1 MKIQRAAVVGA
12 GTMGSG
18 IAQVL
23 SQSGIEVILKDV
35 SPEFVQSGLDKIK
48 AMYASRV
55 KKEVLTEKE
64 AEFLFSHIKGTT
76 SYDDFKQVDLVIEAA
91 LEQIEAKKEIFGQ
104 LDKICPPQAILATNT
119 SALSISEIAAHT
131 KRPDKIVGMHFFNPA
146 QTMKLVEV
154 IPGLNTS
161 QETVETALE
170 LCRNWKKTP
179 VRVDECPGFLVNRL
193 LFPYLNEAL
202 YALQDGAASIFQID
216 EQVVKLGMPM
226 GPFALFDMTGIDVCA
241 HVNQFLYRE
250 YGPRFEPAKL
260 IELMSEAGCYGQKKG
275 AGFYLHLK
283 GAPVKSDSPKQE
295 NPELA
300 KLVANAAKASAKPEK
315 SLPFDAYRVI
325 LPMFNEAIYALQE
338 HVVESCDVDVAM
350 QYGCGMSK
358 GLLTLAEEKGFA
370 WILNQLDTYHAA
382 YGERFRPA
390 WLLRKLVRAGMHDF
404 SQCKQA
410 SKKEKVA
417 VR

>member
-35 SPEFVQSGLDKIK
+35 SAEFVQSGLDKIK

-55 KKEVLTEKE
+55 KKELLTEKE

-91 LEQIEAKKEIFGQ
+91 LEQIDAKKEIFGE
-104 LDKICPPQAILATNT
+104 LDKICPPHAILATNT

-131 KRPDKIVGMHFFNPA
+131 KRPDKIVGLHFFNPA

-161 QETVETALE
+161 KDTVDTALE
-170 LCRNWKKTP
+170 LCRGWKKTP
-179 VRVDECPGFLVNRL
+179 VRVEECPGFLVNRL

-202 YALQDGAASIFQID
+202 YALQDGAATIFQID
-216 EQVVKLGMPM
+216 EEVVKLGMPM

-241 HVNQFLYRE
+241 HVNQFLYGE

-260 IELMSEAGCYGQKKG
+260 IELMSQAGFYGQKKG
-275 AGFYLHLK
+275 AGFFMHPK
-283 GAPVKSDSPKQE
+283 GAPVKSDTPKQE

-300 KLVANAAKASAKPEK
+300 KLVANAKNASAKPNK
-315 SLPFDAYRVI
+315 NLPFDAYRVI

-338 HVVESCDVDVAM
+338 HVVEACDVDVAM

-358 GLLTLAEEKGFA
+358 GLLTLAEDKGFA
-370 WILNQLDTYHAA
+370 WILNQLETYQAA

-404 SQCKQA
+404 SQCKKA
-410 SKKEKVA
+410 DKKEKVA